1 MFIHDF
7 VAVPK
12 MIQQTQDDGVRRYIT
27 PKGHAYESVTTFIS
41 RNWDKKG
48 LVKWQKRLGVV
59 AAEKERVRTATR
71 GKSLHSGIESY
82 LMNEKVVFDDPVR
95 KSVFLNIKSA
105 LSRINNIRLLEK
117 PLYSDELK
125 LAGTPDAISDFDDD
139 LAVIDFK
146 TSNKIKKRIWI
157 VHHFLQAACYAVMYN
172 EHFKTMPQKAVIIMA
187 VENERQPVVYI
198 EPMRGC
204 ILALREFIKD
214 PIQFQKDVLKG

>member
-1 MFIHDF
+1 
-7 VAVPK
+7 
-12 MIQQTQDDGVRRYIT
+12 
-27 PKGHAYESVTTFIS
+27 
-41 RNWDKKG
+41 
-48 LVKWQKRLGVV
+48 
-59 AAEKERVRTATR
+59 
-71 GKSLHSGIESY
+71 
-82 LMNEKVVFDDPVR
+82 MNEKVVFDDPVR

-125 LAGTPDAISDFDDD
+125 LAGTPDAISDFDND